1 MLFRSRKMDNVESM
15 KRAFRDTIKN
25 AIDNQ
30 TTKIIKV
37 RCIIFD
43 FKDEYNNLKFYDFIR
58 KKAINKDIAYLNS
71 YINKIE
77 DNVRELKKYSRSI

>member
-1 MLFRSRKMDNVESM
+1 MDKQKIYDLDVIPVRKMDNVESM

-37 RCIIFD
+37 RC
-43 FKDEYNNLKFYDFIR
+43 
-58 KKAINKDIAYLNS
+58 
-71 YINKIE
+71 KIGRAH
-77 DNVRELKKYSRSI
+77 V